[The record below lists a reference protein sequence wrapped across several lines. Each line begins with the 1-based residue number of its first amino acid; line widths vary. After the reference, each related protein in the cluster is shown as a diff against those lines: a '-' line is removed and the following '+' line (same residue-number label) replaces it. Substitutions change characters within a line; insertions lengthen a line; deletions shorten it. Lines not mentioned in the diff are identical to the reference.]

1 MSRILLLIVAVLVF
15 IWLLR
20 RALAGR
26 KPRGG
31 PGQPGRPDSPPPE
44 LVACAHCGVHLPKIE
59 ALTGREPD
67 GAVPAL
73 YFCSEDHM
81 RRGPG

>member
-1 MSRILLLIVAVLVF
+1 MSRLILLTVAVLVF
-15 IWLLR
+15 VWLLR

-26 KPRGG
+26 KSHRG
-31 PGQPGRPDSPPPE
+31 PGRAGRPDVPPPE
-44 LVACAHCGVHLPKIE
+44 LVACAHCGVHLPKNE
-59 ALTGREPD
+59 
-67 GAVPAL
+67 AVPSRDPDAVAPGP